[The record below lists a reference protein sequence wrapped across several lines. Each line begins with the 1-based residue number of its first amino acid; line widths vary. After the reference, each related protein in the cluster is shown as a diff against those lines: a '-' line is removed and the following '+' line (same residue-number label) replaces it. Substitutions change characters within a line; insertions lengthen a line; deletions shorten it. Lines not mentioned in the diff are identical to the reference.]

1 MGVLVQGNFGRTQA
15 VELTKK
21 QFAAHPRI
29 RKSSRWVEMR
39 VAEGLPSHM
48 DRSRRMF
55 PLDEGLAWLT
65 ERGWLDKEKGA
76 A

>member
-1 MGVLVQGNFGRTQA
+1 MGVLLQGNFGRSST

-21 QFAAHPRI
+21 QFAAHPRV
-29 RKSSRWVEMR
+29 RRSPRWVELR
-39 VAEGLPSHM
+39 VREGLPSHM
-48 DRSRRMF
+48 YRNRRMF
-55 PLDEGLAWLT
+55 SFDEGLAWLL

>member
-1 MGVLVQGNFGRTQA
+1 MGVVLQGNFGRSSA

-29 RKSSRWVEMR
+29 RRSKRWVELR
-39 VAEGLPSHM
+39 VREGLPSRMEGH
-48 DRSRRMF
+48 RRIF
-55 PLDEGLAWLT
+55 PLDECLAWLESR
-65 ERGWLDKEKGA
+65 ERGA